1 MPKGHKKKT
10 PAVTAEGQEPDWQ
23 VVEKVKPRKVKSSSF
38 HVTINTNQ
46 RYGSKEAIIKDMRPL
61 YENLLRIFRDPEK
74 VEQIIEIM
82 EEGKAYN
89 DVIGS
94 VSTNI
99 GIEYSEKAGLHAH
112 SLITITHVT
121 KVRINLKQLRRILD
135 ESLPH
140 LPENAPYVNV
150 RFVPD
155 QKQVVMNYVNK
166 KVRGGEF
173 VVREN
178 MDFDETP
185 SCKCDCKIGD
195 MSEFFS

>member
-1 MPKGHKKKT
+1 MTVPT
-10 PAVTAEGQEPDWQ
+10 
-23 VVEKVKPRKVKSSSF
+23 VKPKKVKSSSF

-46 RYGSKEAIIKDMRPL
+46 RYGSRDAIVQDMRPL
-61 YENLLRIFRDPEK
+61 YNNLLSIFNDVEK
-74 VEQIIEIM
+74 VREIVEIM
-82 EEGKAYN
+82 EPNKEFN

-94 VSTNI
+94 VNTHI

-112 SLITITHVT
+112 CLITITHIT
-121 KVRINLKQLRRILD
+121 KVRIHLKNLRRILD

-140 LPENAPYVNV
+140 LPNDAPYVNV

-166 KVRGGEF
+166 KVRGGEYIL
-173 VVREN
+173 RDN

-185 SCKCDCKIGD
+185 SCKCECKIGD
-195 MSEFFS
+195 MSEFFSN

>member
-1 MPKGHKKKT
+1 MPRKQKKEK
-10 PAVTAEGQEPDWQ
+10 EGPEADWQ
-23 VVEKVKPRKVKSSSF
+23 VVETIKPRKVKTSSF

-46 RYGSKEAIIKDMRPL
+46 RYGSKEAIIADMRPL
-61 YENLLRIFRDPEK
+61 YNNLLAIFNDPDK
-74 VEQIIEIM
+74 VEEIIEIM
-82 EEGKAYN
+82 EPNKSYA

-94 VSTNI
+94 VETNI

-112 SLITITHVT
+112 CLITITHVT
-121 KVRINLKQLRRILD
+121 KVRINLKNLRRILD

-140 LPENAPYVNV
+140 LPADAPYVNV

-173 VVREN
+173 VVREGVV
-178 MDFDETP
+178 FDETP
-185 SCKCDCKIGD
+185 TCRCECKIGD
-195 MSEFFS
+195 MTEFFS